1 METDGLPVYLENNGN
16 SVIYFTANVGVIEL
30 EPGEESFCQKK
41 MQRSFWFERHE
52 YDGQEWQEFKKQPKE
67 SDPDIGKKEELKIWF
82 IIRQICTWAMQ
93 T

>member
-41 MQRSFWFERHE
+41 MQKSFWFERHE
-52 YDGQEWQEFKKQPKE
+52 YDGQEQSLHRGRSDLQE
-67 SDPDIGKKEELKIWF
+67 
-82 IIRQICTWAMQ
+82 
-93 T
+93 

>member
-1 METDGLPVYLENNGN
+1 METDGLPVYLENNGD

-52 YDGQEWQEFKKQPKE
+52 YDGQ
-67 SDPDIGKKEELKIWF
+67 G
-82 IIRQICTWAMQ
+82 
-93 T
+93 